1 MADRPQIAIAVYH
14 AMEEKEEEF
23 FSLIRAHWPVLFR
36 RGLVTPMRPKVA
48 QSATTPGVFIETFE
62 WKSPAAVDRAHRD
75 PEVQR
80 IWNAMA
86 AIWQKPSA
94 TLARL
99 PECQSQFAHFAMLD
113 IRMPLSEQ
121 PELKKGKGGKKAAKK
136 AAKKASKKAAK
147 KAEPAAKKAAKKAPA
162 KKAAKKKAAKK
173 APAKKASKKKA
184 PAKKAAKKKTA
195 KKSARK
201 SSKKKKK

>member
-23 FSLIRAHWPVLFR
+23 FSLIRAHWPVLYR

-113 IRMPLSEQ
+113 IRLPLSEQ
-121 PELKKGKGGKKAAKK
+121 PDLKKGKGGKKAAKK
-136 AAKKASKKAAK
+136 AAKKAEPAAKPVAKSAAKSAAK
-147 KAEPAAKKAAKKAPA
+147 KAPAKKVAKKAAKKAPA
-162 KKAAKKKAAKK
+162 KKAAKKT
-173 APAKKASKKKA
+173 
-184 PAKKAAKKKTA
+184 AKKKTA
-195 KKSARK
+195 KKSA
-201 SSKKKKK
+201 KKK

>member
-14 AMEEKEEEF
+14 AMEEKDEEF
-23 FSLIRAHWPVLFR
+23 FSLIRAHWPVLYR

-48 QSATTPGVFIETFE
+48 QSTTTPGVFIETFE

-113 IRMPLSEQ
+113 IRLPLSEQ
-121 PELKKGKGGKKAAKK
+121 PDLKKGKGGKKAAKK
-136 AAKKASKKAAK
+136 AAKKAEPVAKKAAPAKKAPAKKAPAKKAPAKKAAK
-147 KAEPAAKKAAKKAPA
+147 TVAKKAAKKAPA
-162 KKAAKKKAAKK
+162 KKAAKKT
-173 APAKKASKKKA
+173 
-184 PAKKAAKKKTA
+184 AKKAAKKK
-195 KKSARK
+195 
-201 SSKKKKK
+201 

>member
-1 MADRPQIAIAVYH
+1 MADRPQLAIAVYH

-23 FSLIRAHWPVLFR
+23 FSLIRAHWPVLYR
-36 RGLVTPMRPKVA
+36 RGLVTPMRPKVS
-48 QSATTPGVFIETFE
+48 QSSTTPGVFIETFE

-99 PECQSQFAHFAMLD
+99 AECQSQFAHFPMLD
-113 IRMPLSEQ
+113 VRLPLSEQ
-121 PELKKGKGGKKAAKK
+121 PDQKKGKGAKK
-136 AAKKASKKAAK
+136 AAKKVAK
-147 KAEPAAKKAAKKAPA
+147 KAEPAAKPAAKAAKKAAPAKKAVSTKKAAPA
-162 KKAAKKKAAKK
+162 KKAAKKKVA
-173 APAKKASKKKA
+173 
-184 PAKKAAKKKTA
+184 KAAKKK
-195 KKSARK
+195 
-201 SSKKKKK
+201 